1 MSRHWLS
8 ERLRSWGDWP
18 ALIGNNES
26 WSFRQL
32 CDGCD
37 AWIREL
43 AQRGVKPGD
52 TLAICGDYSPNLCA
66 LLLAAVLNRNII
78 VPLACATASRW
89 KELMELAQVQFA
101 VRFNDDSW
109 HAAAVDHAVNHPLL
123 RELKQREAP
132 GLILFS
138 SGSTAETKASV
149 LDFHRLFPK
158 FYHPRPP

>member
-1 MSRHWLS
+1 MAAAQGGKRGTHEPSLV
-8 ERLRSWGDWP
+8 ERAIAILGDWP

-101 VRFNDDSW
+101 VRFN
-109 HAAAVDHAVNHPLL
+109 
-123 RELKQREAP
+123 
-132 GLILFS
+132 
-138 SGSTAETKASV
+138 
-149 LDFHRLFPK
+149 
-158 FYHPRPP
+158 